1 MLTGPSSRLPCNY
14 ASGRGCER
22 EKLSGAM
29 TNDPQTSG
37 PANPAA
43 SARGAELASDYTVSL
58 HYDQR
63 LYKQDIAGSIAH
75 AHMLSKQGIIGE
87 DDADQIIVGLGKVK
101 AEIESG
107 DFPWKP
113 ELEDIHMNVESRLFE
128 LIGDVAGKLHTARSR
143 NDQVSTDT
151 RLYMKQAAGD
161 TVMALR
167 TLQEAVVAVAEA
179 NLETVVPGYTHLQR
193 AQPVLLAHHLLAYF
207 EMFDRDA
214 TRFAAARASA
224 DVMTLGNGA
233 MAGVPYPIDRE
244 FVAKELGFSA
254 VTTNSMDGVSDRDFA
269 LEYLSAAA
277 ISAMHLSRLAEEFV
291 VWSSE
296 EFKFLALG
304 ADYTT
309 GSSIMPQKRNPDF
322 AELARGKTGRVYGN
336 LFAMLTTLKGL
347 PLTYNRDL
355 QEDKEGLFDS
365 VDTLLATLDVTTG
378 MISGANFNADRMR
391 QAAESSY
398 VLATD
403 IADYLVGKGMPFREA
418 HVIVSE
424 LSDKLIDGNRYF
436 KDLSF
441 EEYEAASSLFGRDVM
456 EIGVDSSIASRDVL
470 GGTAPG
476 RVKSAIVEAKA
487 RLQEAGK

>member
-1 MLTGPSSRLPCNY
+1 
-14 ASGRGCER
+14 
-22 EKLSGAM
+22 M
-29 TNDPQTSG
+29 TNDQNSTDTS
-37 PANPAA
+37 NPAA
-43 SARGAELASDYTVSL
+43 SARGAKLASDYTVSL

-63 LYKQDIAGSIAH
+63 MYRQDIRGSIAH
-75 AHMLSKQGIIGE
+75 ARMLSRQGIIGE
-87 DDADQIIVGLGKVK
+87 DESKRIVGGLEKIQI
-101 AEIESG
+101 EIESG

-113 ELEDIHMNVESRLFE
+113 ELEDIHMNVESRLFD
-128 LIGDVAGKLHTARSR
+128 LIGDVAGTLHTARSR

-151 RLYMKQAAGD
+151 RLYMKQACVD
-161 TVMALR
+161 TIGALR
-167 TLQEAVVAVAEA
+167 ALQGALVTVAQA
-179 NLETVVPGYTHLQR
+179 NLTTVVPGYTHLQR

-214 TRFAAARASA
+214 TRFAAAQASA
-224 DVMTLGNGA
+224 DVLTLGNGA
-233 MAGVPYPIDRE
+233 MAGVPYPIDRV
-244 FVAKELGFSA
+244 FVAKELGFSGITA
-254 VTTNSMDGVSDRDFA
+254 NSMDGVSDRDFA

-291 VWSSE
+291 IWSSE
-296 EFKFLALG
+296 EFGFLSLPEN
-304 ADYTT
+304 YTT

-365 VDTLLATLDVTTG
+365 VDTLLATLDVSTG
-378 MISGANFNADRMR
+378 MVDGANFDSDRMSG
-391 QAAESSY
+391 AAESSY

-418 HVIVSE
+418 HVIVSA
-424 LSDKLIDGNRYF
+424 LSDRLIDGGRYF

-441 EEYEAASSLFGRDVM
+441 DEYYAASPLFERNVM
-456 EIGVDSSIASRDVL
+456 DIGIDSSIASRDVH

-476 RVKSAIVEAKA
+476 RVKAALEDAKR
-487 RLQEAGK
+487 RLKEAGE

>member
-1 MLTGPSSRLPCNY
+1 
-14 ASGRGCER
+14 
-22 EKLSGAM
+22 M
-29 TNDPQTSG
+29 TNDPNSTNPS
-37 PANPAA
+37 NPAA

-63 LYKQDIAGSIAH
+63 MYRQDIAGSIAH
-75 AHMLSKQGIIGE
+75 ARMLSRQGILGE
-87 DDADQIIVGLGKVK
+87 DQANQIIDGLEKIQI
-101 AEIESG
+101 EIDSG

-113 ELEDIHMNVESRLFE
+113 ELEDIHMNVESRLFD
-128 LIGDVAGKLHTARSR
+128 LIGDVAGRLHTARSR

-151 RLYMKQAAGD
+151 RLYMKQACVD
-161 TVMALR
+161 TIGALR
-167 TLQEAVVAVAEA
+167 TLQGALVTVAQA
-179 NLETVVPGYTHLQR
+179 NLTTVVPGYTHLQR
-193 AQPVLLAHHLLAYF
+193 AQPVLLAHHILAYF

-214 TRFAAARASA
+214 KRFAAAHASA
-224 DVMTLGNGA
+224 DVLTLGNGA

-244 FVAKELGFSA
+244 FVAKELGFSG
-254 VTTNSMDGVSDRDFA
+254 VTANSMDGVSDRDFA

-277 ISAMHLSRLAEEFV
+277 ISAMHLSRIAEEFV
-291 VWSSE
+291 IWSSE
-296 EFKFLALG
+296 EFGFLSLPEN
-304 ADYTT
+304 YTT
-309 GSSIMPQKRNPDF
+309 GSSIMPQKRNADF

-365 VDTLLATLDVTTG
+365 VDTLLATLDVFAG
-378 MISGANFNADRMR
+378 MVDGVNFNADRMSG
-391 QAAESSY
+391 AAESSY

-418 HVIVSE
+418 HVIVSA
-424 LSDKLIDGNRYF
+424 LSDRLIDGGRYF

-441 EEYEAASSLFGRDVM
+441 DEYYAASPLFERDVM
-456 EIGVDSSIASRDVL
+456 NIGIDSSIASRDVH

-476 RVKSAIVEAKA
+476 RVKAALEDAKR
-487 RLQEAGK
+487 RLKEAGE

>member
-1 MLTGPSSRLPCNY
+1 
-14 ASGRGCER
+14 
-22 EKLSGAM
+22 M
-29 TNDPQTSG
+29 TNDPNSTNLS
-37 PANPAA
+37 NPAA

-63 LYKQDIAGSIAH
+63 MYRQDIAGSIAH
-75 AHMLSKQGIIGE
+75 ARMLTRQGIIGE
-87 DDADQIIVGLGKVK
+87 DQANQIIDGLEKIQI
-101 AEIESG
+101 EIDSG

-113 ELEDIHMNVESRLFE
+113 ELEDIHMNVESRLFD
-128 LIGDVAGKLHTARSR
+128 LIGDVAGRLHTARSR

-151 RLYMKQAAGD
+151 RLYMKQACVD
-161 TVMALR
+161 TIGALR
-167 TLQEAVVAVAEA
+167 TLQGALVTVAQA
-179 NLETVVPGYTHLQR
+179 NLTTVVPGYTHLQR
-193 AQPVLLAHHLLAYF
+193 AQPVLLAHHILAYF

-214 TRFAAARASA
+214 KRFAAAHASA
-224 DVMTLGNGA
+224 DVLTLGNGA

-244 FVAKELGFSA
+244 FVAKELGFSG
-254 VTTNSMDGVSDRDFA
+254 VTANSMDGVSDRDFA

-277 ISAMHLSRLAEEFV
+277 ISAMHLSRIAEEFV
-291 VWSSE
+291 IWSSE
-296 EFKFLALG
+296 EFGFLSLPEN
-304 ADYTT
+304 YTT
-309 GSSIMPQKRNPDF
+309 GSSIMPQKRNADF

-365 VDTLLATLDVTTG
+365 VDTLLATLDVFAG
-378 MISGANFNADRMR
+378 MVDGVNFNADRMSG
-391 QAAESSY
+391 AAESSY

-418 HVIVSE
+418 HVIVSA
-424 LSDKLIDGNRYF
+424 LSDRLIDGGRYF

-441 EEYEAASSLFGRDVM
+441 DEYYAASPLFERDVM
-456 EIGVDSSIASRDVL
+456 DIGIDSSIASRDVH

-476 RVKSAIVEAKA
+476 RVKAALEDAKR
-487 RLQEAGK
+487 RLKEAGE

>member
-1 MLTGPSSRLPCNY
+1 
-14 ASGRGCER
+14 
-22 EKLSGAM
+22 M
-29 TNDPQTSG
+29 TNDPNSTNPS
-37 PANPAA
+37 NPAA

-63 LYKQDIAGSIAH
+63 MYRQDIAGSIAH
-75 AHMLSKQGIIGE
+75 ARMLTRQGIIGE
-87 DDADQIIVGLGKVK
+87 DQANQIIDGLEKIQI
-101 AEIESG
+101 EIDSG

-113 ELEDIHMNVESRLFE
+113 ELEDIHMNVESRLFD
-128 LIGDVAGKLHTARSR
+128 LIGDVAGRLHTARSR

-151 RLYMKQAAGD
+151 RLYMKQACVD
-161 TVMALR
+161 TIGALR
-167 TLQEAVVAVAEA
+167 TLQGALVTVAQA
-179 NLETVVPGYTHLQR
+179 NLTTVVPGYTHLQR
-193 AQPVLLAHHLLAYF
+193 AQPVLLAHHILAYF

-214 TRFAAARASA
+214 KRFAAAHASA
-224 DVMTLGNGA
+224 DVLTLGNGA

-244 FVAKELGFSA
+244 FVAKELGFSG
-254 VTTNSMDGVSDRDFA
+254 VTANSMDGVSDRDFA

-277 ISAMHLSRLAEEFV
+277 ISAMHLSRIAEEFV
-291 VWSSE
+291 IWSSE
-296 EFKFLALG
+296 EFGFLSLPEN
-304 ADYTT
+304 YTT
-309 GSSIMPQKRNPDF
+309 GSSIMPQKRNADF

-365 VDTLLATLDVTTG
+365 VDTLLATLDVFAG
-378 MISGANFNADRMR
+378 MVDGVNFNADRMSG
-391 QAAESSY
+391 AAESSY

-418 HVIVSE
+418 HVIVSA
-424 LSDKLIDGNRYF
+424 LSDRLIDGGRYF

-441 EEYEAASSLFGRDVM
+441 DEYYAASPLFERDVM
-456 EIGVDSSIASRDVL
+456 NIGIDSSIASRDVH

-476 RVKSAIVEAKA
+476 RVKAALEDAKR
-487 RLQEAGK
+487 RLKEAGE

>member
-1 MLTGPSSRLPCNY
+1 
-14 ASGRGCER
+14 
-22 EKLSGAM
+22 M
-29 TNDPQTSG
+29 TNDQNSTDTS
-37 PANPAA
+37 NPAA
-43 SARGAELASDYTVSL
+43 SARGAKLASDYTVSL

-63 LYKQDIAGSIAH
+63 MYRQDIRGSIAH
-75 AHMLSKQGIIGE
+75 ARMLSRQGIIGE
-87 DDADQIIVGLGKVK
+87 DESKRIVGGLEKIQI
-101 AEIESG
+101 EIESG

-113 ELEDIHMNVESRLFE
+113 ELEDIHMNVESRLFD
-128 LIGDVAGKLHTARSR
+128 LIGDVAGTLHTARSR

-151 RLYMKQAAGD
+151 RLYMKQACVD
-161 TVMALR
+161 TIGALR
-167 TLQEAVVAVAEA
+167 ALQGALVTVAQA
-179 NLETVVPGYTHLQR
+179 NLTTVVPGYTHLQR

-214 TRFAAARASA
+214 TRFAAAQASA
-224 DVMTLGNGA
+224 DVLTLGNGA
-233 MAGVPYPIDRE
+233 MAGVPYPIDRV
-244 FVAKELGFSA
+244 FVAKELGFSGITA
-254 VTTNSMDGVSDRDFA
+254 NSMDGVSDRDFA

-291 VWSSE
+291 IWSSE
-296 EFKFLALG
+296 EFGFLSLPEN
-304 ADYTT
+304 YTT

-365 VDTLLATLDVTTG
+365 VDTLLATLDVSTG
-378 MISGANFNADRMR
+378 MVDGANFDSDRMSG
-391 QAAESSY
+391 AAESSY

-418 HVIVSE
+418 HVIVSA
-424 LSDKLIDGNRYF
+424 LSDRLIDGGRYF

-441 EEYEAASSLFGRDVM
+441 DEYYAASPLFERNVM
-456 EIGVDSSIASRDVL
+456 DIGIDSSIASRDVY

-476 RVKSAIVEAKA
+476 RVKAALEDAKR
-487 RLQEAGK
+487 RLKEAGE

>member
-1 MLTGPSSRLPCNY
+1 
-14 ASGRGCER
+14 
-22 EKLSGAM
+22 M
-29 TNDPQTSG
+29 TNDQNSTDP
-37 PANPAA
+37 PNPAA
-43 SARGAELASDYTVSL
+43 SARGAKLASDYTVSL

-63 LYKQDIAGSIAH
+63 MYRQDIRGSIAH
-75 AHMLSKQGIIGE
+75 ARMLSRQGIIGE
-87 DDADQIIVGLGKVK
+87 DESNRIIYGLEKIQI
-101 AEIESG
+101 EIESG
-107 DFPWKP
+107 DFPWNP
-113 ELEDIHMNVESRLFE
+113 ELEDIHMNVESRLFD
-128 LIGDVAGKLHTARSR
+128 LIGDVAGTLHTARSR

-151 RLYMKQAAGD
+151 RLYMKQACVD
-161 TVMALR
+161 TIGALR
-167 TLQEAVVAVAEA
+167 ALQGALVIVSQA
-179 NLETVVPGYTHLQR
+179 NLTTVVPGYTHLQR

-214 TRFAAARASA
+214 TRFTAAQASA
-224 DVMTLGNGA
+224 DVLTLGNGA

-244 FVAKELGFSA
+244 FVAKELGFSG
-254 VTTNSMDGVSDRDFA
+254 VTANSMDGVSDRDFA

-291 VWSSE
+291 IWSSE
-296 EFKFLALG
+296 EFGFLSLPEN
-304 ADYTT
+304 YTT

-365 VDTLLATLDVTTG
+365 VDTLLATLDVSAG
-378 MISGANFNADRMR
+378 MVEGANFDADRMSG
-391 QAAESSY
+391 AAESSY

-418 HVIVSE
+418 HVIVSA
-424 LSDKLIDGNRYF
+424 LSDRLIDGGRYF

-441 EEYEAASSLFGRDVM
+441 DEYYAASPLFERNVM
-456 EIGVDSSIASRDVL
+456 DIGIDSSIASRDVH

-476 RVKSAIVEAKA
+476 RVKAALEDAKR
-487 RLQEAGK
+487 RLKEAGE

>member
-1 MLTGPSSRLPCNY
+1 
-14 ASGRGCER
+14 
-22 EKLSGAM
+22 M
-29 TNDPQTSG
+29 TNDPNSTNPS
-37 PANPAA
+37 NPAA

-63 LYKQDIAGSIAH
+63 MYRQDIAGSIAH
-75 AHMLSKQGIIGE
+75 ARMLTRQGIIDE
-87 DDADQIIVGLGKVK
+87 DQANQIIDGLEKIQI
-101 AEIESG
+101 EIDSG

-113 ELEDIHMNVESRLFE
+113 ELEDIHMNVESRLFD
-128 LIGDVAGKLHTARSR
+128 LIGDVAGRLHTARSR

-151 RLYMKQAAGD
+151 RLYMKQACVD
-161 TVMALR
+161 TIGALR
-167 TLQEAVVAVAEA
+167 TLQGALVTVAQA
-179 NLETVVPGYTHLQR
+179 NLTTVVPGYTHLQR
-193 AQPVLLAHHLLAYF
+193 AQPVLLAHHILAYF

-214 TRFAAARASA
+214 KRFAAAHASA
-224 DVMTLGNGA
+224 DVLTLGNGA

-244 FVAKELGFSA
+244 FVAKELGFSG
-254 VTTNSMDGVSDRDFA
+254 VTANSMDGVSDRDFA

-277 ISAMHLSRLAEEFV
+277 ISAMHLSRIAEEFV
-291 VWSSE
+291 IWSSE
-296 EFKFLALG
+296 EFGFLSLPEN
-304 ADYTT
+304 YTT
-309 GSSIMPQKRNPDF
+309 GSSIMPQKRNADF

-365 VDTLLATLDVTTG
+365 VDTLLATLDVFAG
-378 MISGANFNADRMR
+378 MVDGVNFNADRMSR
-391 QAAESSY
+391 AAESSY

-418 HVIVSE
+418 HVIVSA
-424 LSDKLIDGNRYF
+424 LSDRLIDGGRYF

-441 EEYEAASSLFGRDVM
+441 DEYYAASPLFERDVM
-456 EIGVDSSIASRDVL
+456 DIGIDSSIASRDVH

-476 RVKSAIVEAKA
+476 RVKAALEDAKR
-487 RLQEAGK
+487 RLKEAGE

>member
-1 MLTGPSSRLPCNY
+1 
-14 ASGRGCER
+14 
-22 EKLSGAM
+22 M
-29 TNDPQTSG
+29 TNDPNSTNPS
-37 PANPAA
+37 NPAA

-63 LYKQDIAGSIAH
+63 MYRQDIAGSIAH
-75 AHMLSKQGIIGE
+75 ARMLTRQGIIDE
-87 DDADQIIVGLGKVK
+87 DQANQIIDGLEKIQI
-101 AEIESG
+101 EIDSG

-113 ELEDIHMNVESRLFE
+113 ELEDIHMNVESRLFD
-128 LIGDVAGKLHTARSR
+128 LIGDVAGRLHTARSR

-151 RLYMKQAAGD
+151 RLYMKQACVD
-161 TVMALR
+161 TIGALR
-167 TLQEAVVAVAEA
+167 TLQGALVTVAQA
-179 NLETVVPGYTHLQR
+179 NLTTVVPGYTHLQR
-193 AQPVLLAHHLLAYF
+193 AQPVLLAHHILAYF

-214 TRFAAARASA
+214 KRFAAAHASA
-224 DVMTLGNGA
+224 DVLTLGNGA

-244 FVAKELGFSA
+244 FVAKELGFSG
-254 VTTNSMDGVSDRDFA
+254 VTANSMDGVSDRDFA

-277 ISAMHLSRLAEEFV
+277 ISAMHLSRIAEEFV
-291 VWSSE
+291 IWSSE
-296 EFKFLALG
+296 EFGFLSLPEN
-304 ADYTT
+304 YTT
-309 GSSIMPQKRNPDF
+309 GSSIMPQKRNADF

-365 VDTLLATLDVTTG
+365 VDTLLATLDVFAG
-378 MISGANFNADRMR
+378 MVDGVNFNADRMSG
-391 QAAESSY
+391 AAESSY

-418 HVIVSE
+418 HVIVSA
-424 LSDKLIDGNRYF
+424 LSDRLIDGGRYF

-441 EEYEAASSLFGRDVM
+441 DEYYAASPLFERDVM
-456 EIGVDSSIASRDVL
+456 DIGIDSSIASRDVH

-476 RVKSAIVEAKA
+476 RVKAALEDAKR
-487 RLQEAGK
+487 RLKEAGE

>member
-1 MLTGPSSRLPCNY
+1 MTTDPHSPGPP
-14 ASGRGCER
+14 
-22 EKLSGAM
+22 
-29 TNDPQTSG
+29 
-37 PANPAA
+37 NPAA

-58 HYDQR
+58 HYDRR

-75 AHMLSKQGIIGE
+75 ARMLGRQGIIGE
-87 DDADQIIVGLGKVK
+87 AEAGQIIDGLETVR

-113 ELEDIHMNVESRLFE
+113 ELEDIHMNVESRLFD
-128 LIGDVAGKLHTARSR
+128 LIGDVAGRLHTARSR

-151 RLYMKQAAGD
+151 SLYMKQACAD
-161 TVMALR
+161 TISALR
-167 TLQEAVVAVAEA
+167 TLQEALLGAAEA
-179 NLETVVPGYTHLQR
+179 NLATILPGYTHLQR

-214 TRFAAARASA
+214 TRFAAAQASA
-224 DVMTLGNGA
+224 DVLTLGNGA

-244 FVAKELGFSA
+244 SVASELGFSR
-254 VTTNSMDGVSDRDFA
+254 VTANSMDGVSDRDFA

-291 VWSSE
+291 IWSSE
-296 EFKFLALG
+296 EFAFLALPES
-304 ADYTT
+304 YTT

-365 VDTLLATLDVTTG
+365 VDTLLATLDVAAG
-378 MISGANFNADRMR
+378 MIDGAQFDAGRMR
-391 QAAESSY
+391 EAAESSY

-403 IADYLVGKGMPFREA
+403 IADYLVGKGLPFREA
-418 HVIVSE
+418 HVLVSA
-424 LSDKLIDGNRYF
+424 LSDRLIDSGRYF

-441 EEYEAASSLFGRDVM
+441 EEYSAASSLFEEDVM
-456 EIGVDSSIASRDVL
+456 GIGVDSSIASRDVP

-476 RVKSAIVEAKA
+476 RVKAALDEAKA
-487 RLQEAGK
+487 RLREAGQ

>member
-1 MLTGPSSRLPCNY
+1 
-14 ASGRGCER
+14 
-22 EKLSGAM
+22 M
-29 TNDPQTSG
+29 TNDPNSTNPS
-37 PANPAA
+37 NPAA

-63 LYKQDIAGSIAH
+63 MYRQDIAGSIAH
-75 AHMLSKQGIIGE
+75 ARMLTRQGIIGE
-87 DDADQIIVGLGKVK
+87 DQANQIIDGLEKIQI
-101 AEIESG
+101 EIDSG

-113 ELEDIHMNVESRLFE
+113 ELEDIHMNVESRLFD
-128 LIGDVAGKLHTARSR
+128 LIGDVAGRLHTARSR

-151 RLYMKQAAGD
+151 RLYMKQACVD
-161 TVMALR
+161 TIGALR
-167 TLQEAVVAVAEA
+167 TLQGALVTVAQA
-179 NLETVVPGYTHLQR
+179 NLTTVVPGYTHLQR
-193 AQPVLLAHHLLAYF
+193 AQPVLLAHHILAYF

-214 TRFAAARASA
+214 KRFAAAHASA
-224 DVMTLGNGA
+224 DVLTLGNGA

-244 FVAKELGFSA
+244 FVAKELGFSG
-254 VTTNSMDGVSDRDFA
+254 VTANSMDGVSDRDFA

-277 ISAMHLSRLAEEFV
+277 ISAMHLSRIAEEFV
-291 VWSSE
+291 IWSSE
-296 EFKFLALG
+296 EFGFLSLPEN
-304 ADYTT
+304 YTT
-309 GSSIMPQKRNPDF
+309 GSSIMPQKRNADF

-365 VDTLLATLDVTTG
+365 VDTLLATLDVFAG
-378 MISGANFNADRMR
+378 MVDGVNFNADRMSG
-391 QAAESSY
+391 AAESSY

-418 HVIVSE
+418 HVIVSA
-424 LSDKLIDGNRYF
+424 LSDRLIDGGRYF

-441 EEYEAASSLFGRDVM
+441 DEYYAASPLFERDVM
-456 EIGVDSSIASRDVL
+456 DIGIDSSIASRDVH

-476 RVKSAIVEAKA
+476 RVKAALEDAKR
-487 RLQEAGK
+487 RLKEAGE

>member
-1 MLTGPSSRLPCNY
+1 
-14 ASGRGCER
+14 
-22 EKLSGAM
+22 M
-29 TNDPQTSG
+29 TNDPNSTDPS
-37 PANPAA
+37 NPAA
-43 SARGAELASDYTVSL
+43 SARGVELASDYTVSL

-63 LYKQDIAGSIAH
+63 MYRQDIAGSIAH
-75 AHMLSKQGIIGE
+75 ARMLSRQGIIGE
-87 DDADQIIVGLGKVK
+87 DESNQIIDGLEKIQI
-101 AEIESG
+101 EIESG

-113 ELEDIHMNVESRLFE
+113 ELEDIHMNVESRLFD
-128 LIGDVAGKLHTARSR
+128 LIGDVSGRLHTARSR

-151 RLYMKQAAGD
+151 RLYMKQACAD
-161 TVMALR
+161 TIGALR
-167 TLQEAVVAVAEA
+167 TLQGALVTVAQA
-179 NLETVVPGYTHLQR
+179 NLTTVVPGYTHLQR

-214 TRFAAARASA
+214 TRFAAAQASA
-224 DVMTLGNGA
+224 DVLTLGNGA

-244 FVAKELGFSA
+244 FVAKELGFSGITA
-254 VTTNSMDGVSDRDFA
+254 NSMDGVSDRDFA

-291 VWSSE
+291 IWSSE
-296 EFKFLALG
+296 EFGFLSLPEN
-304 ADYTT
+304 YTT

-365 VDTLLATLDVTTG
+365 VDTLLATLDVSAG
-378 MISGANFNADRMR
+378 MVEGANFNADRMSG
-391 QAAESSY
+391 ATESSY

-418 HVIVSE
+418 HVIVSA
-424 LSDKLIDGNRYF
+424 LSDRLIDGGRYF

-441 EEYEAASSLFGRDVM
+441 DEYYAASPLFERNVM
-456 EIGVDSSIASRDVL
+456 DIGIDSSIASRDVH

-476 RVKSAIVEAKA
+476 RVKAALEEAKR
-487 RLQEAGK
+487 RLKEAGE

>member
-1 MLTGPSSRLPCNY
+1 
-14 ASGRGCER
+14 
-22 EKLSGAM
+22 M
-29 TNDPQTSG
+29 TNDPNSTNPS
-37 PANPAA
+37 NPAA

-63 LYKQDIAGSIAH
+63 MYRQDIAGSIAH
-75 AHMLSKQGIIGE
+75 ARMLSRQGILGE
-87 DDADQIIVGLGKVK
+87 DQANQIIDGLEKIQI
-101 AEIESG
+101 EIDSG

-113 ELEDIHMNVESRLFE
+113 ELEDIHMNVESRLFD
-128 LIGDVAGKLHTARSR
+128 LIGDVAGRLHTARSR

-151 RLYMKQAAGD
+151 RLYMKQACVETIG
-161 TVMALR
+161 ALR
-167 TLQEAVVAVAEA
+167 TLQGALVTVAQA
-179 NLETVVPGYTHLQR
+179 NLTTVVPGYTHLQR
-193 AQPVLLAHHLLAYF
+193 AQPVLLAHHILAYF

-214 TRFAAARASA
+214 KRFAAAHASA
-224 DVMTLGNGA
+224 DVLTLGNGA

-244 FVAKELGFSA
+244 FVAKELGFSG
-254 VTTNSMDGVSDRDFA
+254 VTANSMDGVSDRDFA

-277 ISAMHLSRLAEEFV
+277 ISAMHLSRIAEEFV
-291 VWSSE
+291 IWSSE
-296 EFKFLALG
+296 EFGFLSLPEN
-304 ADYTT
+304 YTT
-309 GSSIMPQKRNPDF
+309 GSSIMPQKRNADF

-365 VDTLLATLDVTTG
+365 VDTLLATLDVFAG
-378 MISGANFNADRMR
+378 MVDGVSFNADRMSG
-391 QAAESSY
+391 AAESSY

-418 HVIVSE
+418 HVIVSA
-424 LSDKLIDGNRYF
+424 LSDRLIDGGRYF

-441 EEYEAASSLFGRDVM
+441 DEYYAASPLFERDVM
-456 EIGVDSSIASRDVL
+456 DIGIDSSIASRDVH

-476 RVKSAIVEAKA
+476 RVKAALEDAKR
-487 RLQEAGK
+487 RLKEAGE

>member
-1 MLTGPSSRLPCNY
+1 
-14 ASGRGCER
+14 
-22 EKLSGAM
+22 M

-37 PANPAA
+37 LANPAA

-63 LYKQDIAGSIAH
+63 LYKQDIAGSMAH
-75 AHMLSKQGIIGE
+75 ARMLGRQGIIGQDE
-87 DDADQIIVGLGKVK
+87 AAEIIDGLGKVG

-113 ELEDIHMNVESRLFE
+113 ELEDIHMNVESRLFD
-128 LIGDVAGKLHTARSR
+128 LIGDVTGKLHTARSR

-151 RLYMKQAAGD
+151 RLYMKQASED
-161 TVMALR
+161 TVSALR
-167 TLQEAVVAVAEA
+167 TLQEAIAAAAEA
-179 NLETVVPGYTHLQR
+179 NLDTVVPGYTHLQR

-224 DVMTLGNGA
+224 DVMTLGSGA

-244 FVAKELGFSA
+244 SVAKELGFSR
-254 VTTNSMDGVSDRDFA
+254 VTANSMDGVSDRDFA
-269 LEYLSAAA
+269 LEYLGAAA

-296 EFKFLALG
+296 EFKFLALP
-304 ADYTT
+304 ANYTT

-336 LFAMLTTLKGL
+336 LFSMLTTLKGL

-378 MISGANFNADRMR
+378 MISGASFNADRMR

-418 HVIVSE
+418 HIIVSE
-424 LSDKLIDGNRYF
+424 LSDKLIDSNRYF

-441 EEYEAASSLFGRDVM
+441 EEYASASSLFERDVM
-456 EIGVDSSIASRDVL
+456 DIGVDSSIASRDVA

-476 RVKSAIVEAKA
+476 RVKDAVAEAKA
-487 RLQEAGK
+487 RLKGAGK